1 MNSLIDDEEDDEPGV
16 KGGAKRSY
24 AEDDALEHAERE
36 ISLGTPT
43 ILAIFFALA
52 LVCAGIF
59 GLGYSMGRNSAQN
72 SAESAAP
79 SDTLAGSGSAKPAA
93 GSLFSQAAAAPA
105 ATTTATAAE
114 DSATPASAAAAQPDP
129 TPTQGAAAPAP
140 TAATPAAAKATP
152 ADGMIAGDKRP
163 AATPQPAAAS
173 PQPATGFMVQIAAV
187 STQEIA
193 DDIVIAL
200 KKDGYDVAIRHEPQ
214 DQLMHIQI
222 GPFSNRKDAEAMREN
237 VLAHG
242 FNAIVK

>member
-1 MNSLIDDEEDDEPGV
+1 LNSLIDDEEDNDRRD
-16 KGGAKRSY
+16 RSY
-24 AEDDALEHAERE
+24 ADEDTPDHAERE

-59 GLGYSMGRNSAQN
+59 GLGYSMGRKSAQN

-93 GSLFSQAAAAPA
+93 GSLFGQPAAPA
-105 ATTTATAAE
+105 AAPTAAATATAPE
-114 DSATPASAAAAQPDP
+114 DSSTPPSTTAAQPDP
-129 TPTQGAAAPAP
+129 SQTQS
-140 TAATPAAAKATP
+140 AATSATTPVAPAAAKATP

-163 AATPQPAAAS
+163 ATTPPPAAAN
-173 PQPATGFMVQIAAV
+173 PQPGTGYMVQIAAV

-193 DDIVIAL
+193 DIELTAL
-200 KKDGYDVAIRHEPQ
+200 KKDGYNVVIRHEPQ
-214 DQLMHIQI
+214 DQLLHIQI
-222 GPFSNRKDAEAMREN
+222 GPFANRKDAEAMREN